1 MWRDDCTLHG
11 MPGKRPPRL
20 LAFNYTGCHAYFLTI
35 CTLERRT
42 VFDDQNHAES
52 ALDQLLRAAADY
64 QFEIIAYCL
73 MPTCTLWSRDW
84 SMTPTSVDLSRCTS
98 SVALLGIGRA
108 RMRACGR
115 RATSIMCV
123 ARTKTSRALRPTSS
137 PIRSGPPC
145 VESPAEYA
153 YLGSPAYSLESLIDA
168 VQVRPGWR
176 P

>member
-73 MPTCTLWSRDW
+73 MPNHLHALVRGLVDDADFRRFVSMYKQRSSFRYRKSANAGLWQEGYFDNVRREDEDVTGVAAYIVANPVRAALCRKSSR
-84 SMTPTSVDLSRCTS
+84 VCLSWFAR
-98 SVALLGIGRA
+98 LLA
-108 RMRACGR
+108 R
-115 RATSIMCV
+115 
-123 ARTKTSRALRPTSS
+123 
-137 PIRSGPPC
+137 
-145 VESPAEYA
+145 EF
-153 YLGSPAYSLESLIDA
+153 D
-168 VQVRPGWR
+168 
-176 P
+176 